1 MFEKLHL
8 KGFVKRLNSNSEYST
23 ELENEEKIWYFV
35 HLNDKKSIILKK
47 CVDDW
52 IVDKISFSKL
62 LKNKLLLF

>member
-8 KGFVKRLNSNSEYST
+8 KGFVKRLNSNSEYSK

>member
-8 KGFVKRLNSNSEYST
+8 KGFVKRLNSNSEYSK
-23 ELENEEKIWYFV
+23 ELANEEKIWYFV